1 MTRAVHICWGLP
13 KVAGD
18 YLALGPKSPAPEFV
32 RVKSRSDGKGLAVS
46 GSGWSRAMSS
56 LPPGWR
62 FSEPLIISHNIV
74 VGKANV
80 SSEES
85 RIKAIQA
92 ETVKRLLAEKK
103 RVLAHEIPSVKVP
116 VAGKAFVL
124 EPEVKKPLPPKL
136 VDVYRKSQD
145 EKRLARNASGWA
157 G

>member
-1 MTRAVHICWGLP
+1 M
-13 KVAGD
+13 
-18 YLALGPKSPAPEFV
+18 ALGPKSPFPEFV

-46 GSGWSRAMSS
+46 GSGWSRAMGS

-62 FSEPLIISHNIV
+62 FSEPLRISHNVV
-74 VGKANV
+74 VGKADV

-92 ETVKRLLAEKK
+92 ETAKRLLAEKK
-103 RVLAHEIPSVKVP
+103 RLLAHEIPSAKVP
-116 VAGKAFVL
+116 VVRKAFVL

-136 VDVYRKSQD
+136 VDVYRKSQE
-145 EKRLARNASGWA
+145 EKRLARNASAWA